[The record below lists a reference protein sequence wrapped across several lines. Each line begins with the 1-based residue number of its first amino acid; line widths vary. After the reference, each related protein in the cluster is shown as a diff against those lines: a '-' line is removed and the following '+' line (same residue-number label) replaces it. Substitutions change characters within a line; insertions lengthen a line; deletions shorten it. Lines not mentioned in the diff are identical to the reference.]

1 MAELLILV
9 VIAGVVLLYAVDRVR
24 KLRARARQMSGMNE
38 RLDVAAAKVDA
49 QQERKQ
55 ARVRASAELTS
66 VLPAI
71 GRPPLTLPGVPG
83 SAAGPAGEPAAP
95 EPDAGP
101 AGERAASHAPAADDT
116 PAAAEARNIPDAGAE
131 ESAAAQAAPDQ
142 AGSPRA
148 GDSPDAGDSPAAGD
162 KPGTAGEVAPGPA
175 RTPESTLAMG
185 QVMPHAT
192 ATPRLQVTSDGTMI
206 MPPVPDQA
214 PPPADGATR
223 PPAFSRPRPRTS
235 RPRPASPGPAS
246 PGPAGPGPASPMLA
260 SPGPASL
267 VPASPVPPGRAQARS
282 SPAGTSYTCAGNSPA
297 FPRRVLASD

>member
-55 ARVRASAELTS
+55 ARFRASAELTS
-66 VLPAI
+66 VMPAI

-101 AGERAASHAPAADDT
+101 AAERAASNPPAAAGGTPAAADDT
-116 PAAAEARNIPDAGAE
+116 PAAADARNIPDAGAE
-131 ESAAAQAAPDQ
+131 ESPAAQAAPDQ
-142 AGSPRA
+142 AGSP
-148 GDSPDAGDSPAAGD
+148 
-162 KPGTAGEVAPGPA
+162 V
-175 RTPESTLAMG
+175 
-185 QVMPHAT
+185 AT
-192 ATPRLQVTSDGTMI
+192 AAPRLQGTPDGTMI
-206 MPPVPDQA
+206 MPPVPDQGPA
-214 PPPADGATR
+214 PADGVTR

-235 RPRPASPGPAS
+235 RP
-246 PGPAGPGPASPMLA
+246 PAGQPRAREPRASRSRAAQPHAGQPRPSQPGS
-260 SPGPASL
+260 SQPGS
-267 VPASPVPPGRAQARS
+267 AR
-282 SPAGTSYTCAGNSPA
+282 PGTSHEQSN
-297 FPRRVLASD
+297 RD